1 MAKPT
6 EHKTVQ
12 TRILAYA
19 QEIGWKY
26 VPREEA
32 ERRRRFFPLPKDAAR
47 EMMEYQLMVA
57 QIRVHDLD
65 LGDILQQ
72 SAAEI
77 GEGTFQPTVVGNG
90 RDRSLLGCCASGGM
104 SEFAGRKHSG
114 LKYDR

>member
-1 MAKPT
+1 MFRVRKPSGGEDFSLT
-6 EHKTVQ
+6 PTLSPRTV
-12 TRILAYA
+12 
-19 QEIGWKY
+19 
-26 VPREEA
+26 
-32 ERRRRFFPLPKDAAR
+32 
-47 EMMEYQLMVA
+47 